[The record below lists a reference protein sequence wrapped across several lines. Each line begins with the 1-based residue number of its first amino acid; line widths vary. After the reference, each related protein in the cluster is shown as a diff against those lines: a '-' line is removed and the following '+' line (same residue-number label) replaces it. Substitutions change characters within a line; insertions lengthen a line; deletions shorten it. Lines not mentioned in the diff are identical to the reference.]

1 MWLTFLKHLEFN
13 KNITR
18 CLEIW
23 FHSYLL
29 NLHDLHMWFEYLHII
44 KGIDVR
50 FHSYLLNRHDLHMQ
64 SNVSLKNSKKKK
76 KS

>member
-1 MWLTFLKHLEFN
+1 MQALKYY
-13 KNITR
+13 R
-18 CLEIW
+18 

-64 SNVSLKNSKKKK
+64 SNVSLKILSKVIQKFELFLKFFEIF
-76 KS
+76 